1 MVTLQLPSGPW
12 RVCSAGR
19 RWIVSDRLLGHLMMS
34 ALQMHFSFGSGHLL
48 AECGNRLGRLQA
60 PGPGRAQ
67 SCSFV
72 AGQCCRLP
80 PQLAAA
86 EACPRGRP
94 QSAFGAFLSAVLA
107 ATVAAPCVPRDWR
120 PGKLVPRLLRRRQDS
135 LPLTQLLPAAPGV
148 RTFLEGLP
156 SRRAP
161 ISNSEHPGFSARL
174 ETLKDISRSQTPPLV
189 LFLLGIKKFSL
200 ETVPRMMKYKKTTFK
215 ENT

>member
-1 MVTLQLPSGPW
+1 MRNP
-12 RVCSAGR
+12 
-19 RWIVSDRLLGHLMMS
+19 
-34 ALQMHFSFGSGHLL
+34 
-48 AECGNRLGRLQA
+48 LGRLQA

-107 ATVAAPCVPRDWR
+107 ATVAAPRVPRDWR